1 MRLILRVMNWK
12 VQETNKHF
20 GHLLVEAFGEP
31 YTHLCAQIIHVEF
44 QRHGILALDF
54 TVKFDGFFSLL
65 PKNFRYAAETR
76 IAGLLGPL
84 NQDMLARQDVSL
96 LPCRSP
102 RAFATMSDH
111 TMTVEE
117 ARSHYNFLL
126 TLCIRKAESFGPM
139 AFAFIKDH
147 NLSTLGLTP
156 EEQFNLFIAVAEAI
170 SDEPKRYSHKMEC
183 FQKAVEILPK
193 TRFFEPHLLQQI
205 QQEMQRLK
213 AEGDLYAAAMK
224 PERSGLEAKIAG
236 PRIIIETDMPDYFL
250 SIAQQRAAAY

>member
-1 MRLILRVMNWK
+1 MSSFNAMECSPSTLPSR
-12 VQETNKHF
+12 
-20 GHLLVEAFGEP
+20 
-31 YTHLCAQIIHVEF
+31 
-44 QRHGILALDF
+44 
-54 TVKFDGFFSLL
+54 LL
-65 PKNFRYAAETR
+65 PKDFRYAVEIR
-76 IAGLLGPL
+76 NVVLLGPL
-84 NQDMLARQDVSL
+84 YQDMLARHGVTHLS
-96 LPCRSP
+96 CRSQ
-102 RAFATMSDH
+102 RDFATMSDH
-111 TMTVEE
+111 IMTVDE

-139 AFAFIKDH
+139 PFAFIKDH

-213 AEGDLYAAAMK
+213 AEADLYAAA
-224 PERSGLEAKIAG
+224 
-236 PRIIIETDMPDYFL
+236 
-250 SIAQQRAAAY
+250 